1 MLKYPQK
8 WQNPERGFNHLRL
21 WESFI
26 LKVVKI
32 QDFACL
38 IDLTYAKDYIKYSE
52 SMNLEQILLIYL
64 HKIND

>member
-1 MLKYPQK
+1 MTTNAQVPQK

-32 QDFACL
+32 PHFPHV
-38 IDLTYAKDYIKYSE
+38 IKY
-52 SMNLEQILLIYL
+52 NIL
-64 HKIND
+64 N